1 MSRSVWKAV
10 IIILCGL
17 CSIFWSFSRK
27 KVTMVSLQDHVQKP
41 DTDFEPNLVN
51 TVCFLVQW
59 VVQLTTF
66 GVNYLGHPFNQS
78 LLENKG
84 LSVALRYGTIGF
96 IVAAT
101 NILPGTDWALSL
113 VSSATMVTVQRFL
126 GADERWCWPRTSKT
140 KLMKSLWKCFL
151 DQVCPANKGL
161 CRLLY
166 Q

>member
-1 MSRSVWKAV
+1 MN
-10 IIILCGL
+10 I
-17 CSIFWSFSRK
+17 
-27 KVTMVSLQDHVQKP
+27 LQDHIQKP

-113 VSSATMVTVQRFL
+113 VSFTNIKHTLDVLSKVLLSNARVNTGLPLQACCLNLPWQIVRQRLNTKSASNL
-126 GADERWCWPRTSKT
+126 
-140 KLMKSLWKCFL
+140 
-151 DQVCPANKGL
+151 
-161 CRLLY
+161 
-166 Q
+166 